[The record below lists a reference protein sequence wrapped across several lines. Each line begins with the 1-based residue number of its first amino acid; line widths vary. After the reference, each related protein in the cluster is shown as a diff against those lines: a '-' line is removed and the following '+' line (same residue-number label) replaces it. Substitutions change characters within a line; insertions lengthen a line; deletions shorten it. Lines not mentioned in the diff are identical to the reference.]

1 MNALTSTTAAV
12 RHLQDDDETVFA
24 EFDGAIARRFFGF
37 VAPYRRW
44 LIGALAAVALFVASQ
59 VAIPLFIKWGID
71 NAVHGGAALG
81 WILAGFLSI
90 IATNAIGGYLQE
102 RLAAGLAQRVIF
114 DLRRAMFLRLQDVSL
129 SILDQTHVGRIMS
142 RLQGD
147 VNALQEFLE
156 TSVSAIGDFFLLIG
170 IITVLLLLDWRLGL
184 LTMTVLPSMI
194 GIRALWLPRVRDTFR
209 RAKDASSIVNAALA
223 ENING
228 VRAVIGARREPLNL
242 ALFEAK
248 ARANRDAQTGAAWA
262 AQIMVPTVETL
273 TGIAQGLIVLAGG
286 YGVLNGRIEIGMMV
300 AFIFYV
306 QRFFDPIATL
316 SQQYTVMQRAMAGA
330 HRIFEVIDVP
340 VLIDDARDAVP
351 LDTGI
356 ASIEFK
362 NVTFGYTPGR
372 PVLHDLNFRVE
383 PGQTLALVGPTGSGK
398 TSIAGLVK
406 RFHEAWS
413 GSVLIGGQDVRSVT
427 RASLGRAV
435 AMVLQEPFLFSG
447 TVLEN
452 IRYASDATDEQ
463 VIAAA
468 KAVGAHDFVMKL
480 PEGYATALTQRGQN
494 FSLGQRQLLSF
505 ARALVADPQILIL
518 DEATANID
526 SFTERDIQAALKLLL
541 KGRTSLVIAHRLATI
556 READTILVLQNGR
569 IVEQGSHATLLANAG
584 LYSRL
589 HAQGGSSFDDGQSA

>member
-1 MNALTSTTAAV
+1 MNALTSTAPAT

-37 VAPYRRW
+37 VTPYRRW
-44 LIGALAAVALFVASQ
+44 LVGALAAVALFVASQ
-59 VAIPLFIKWGID
+59 VAIPLFIKWGVD

-90 IATNAIGGYLQE
+90 IVTNAIGGYLQE

-170 IITVLLLLDWRLGL
+170 IVTVLLLLDWRLGL
-184 LTMTVLPSMI
+184 LTMTVLPAII

-248 ARANRDAQTGAAWA
+248 ARANRVAQTDAAWA

-286 YGVLNGRIEIGMMV
+286 YGVLTGRIEIGMMV

-340 VLIDDARDAVP
+340 ILIDDASDAVP
-351 LDTGI
+351 LDMSEP
-356 ASIEFK
+356 SIEFR
-362 NVTFGYTPGR
+362 NVTFGYISGR

-406 RFHEAWS
+406 RFHETWE
-413 GSVLIGGQDVRSVT
+413 GSVQVGGQDVRSVT

-452 IRYASDATDEQ
+452 IRYASDATDDQ

-468 KAVGAHDFVMKL
+468 KAVGAHAFIMKL
-480 PEGYATALTQRGQN
+480 PQAYVTALTQRGQN

-556 READTILVLQNGR
+556 RDADNILVLQNGR
-569 IVEQGSHATLLANAG
+569 IVEQGNHAKLLANGG
-584 LYSRL
+584 LYCRL
-589 HAQGGSSFDDGQSA
+589 HSQGGASFDDALSA